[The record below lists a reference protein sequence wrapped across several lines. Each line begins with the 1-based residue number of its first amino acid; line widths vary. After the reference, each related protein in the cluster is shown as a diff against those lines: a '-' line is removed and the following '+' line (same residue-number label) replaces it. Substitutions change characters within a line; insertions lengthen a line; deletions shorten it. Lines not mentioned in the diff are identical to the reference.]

1 MCLMLLLFIA
11 ASLQHVGFHLMP
23 FLTICNLKIFFKALH
38 SQRVQ
43 VPLYREQM
51 DVIIQ
56 GHLSA
61 SSELLVSG
69 FNCFD
74 WCLRW
79 KHLELAVAAC
89 SDFFRLL
96 QTPYSACC
104 LRHTAGYHYKF
115 FLQNFFFLINTII
128 CFLLCLQ
135 KLSIAQ
141 EHMWR
146 YTNCLSTNAVNDIM
160 DICIKRYEC
169 LTLVLY
175 IYTVNLHNIKVSPW
189 QTRCMKKIFR
199 DN

>member
-1 MCLMLLLFIA
+1 MKCSHVPHAITFYSCITSTCWISFDA
-11 ASLQHVGFHLMP
+11 IPNNLQFKKFFLRHL
-23 FLTICNLKIFFKALH
+23 IH

-43 VPLYREQM
+43 VYREQM

-79 KHLELAVAAC
+79 KHLVLAVTAW

-104 LRHTAGYHYKF
+104 LRHTAGYHYNF
-115 FLQNFFFLINTII
+115 FCRIFFFLINTII
-128 CFLLCLQ
+128 LFFTLPPKTKALHRNTCG
-135 KLSIAQ
+135 
-141 EHMWR
+141 
-146 YTNCLSTNAVNDIM
+146 DIQIVWAPM
-160 DICIKRYEC
+160 QLMISW
-169 LTLVLY
+169 
-175 IYTVNLHNIKVSPW
+175 IYASKDMNV
-189 QTRCMKKIFR
+189 
-199 DN
+199 

>member
-1 MCLMLLLFIA
+1 MKCSHVPHAITFYSCITSTCWISFDA
-11 ASLQHVGFHLMP
+11 IPNNLQFK
-23 FLTICNLKIFFKALH
+23 NFFKALH

-43 VPLYREQM
+43 VPVYREQM

-89 SDFFRLL
+89 SDFLRLL

-128 CFLLCLQ
+128 LFFTLPPKTKHCTGTHVEIY
-135 KLSIAQ
+135 KLF
-141 EHMWR
+141 EHQ
-146 YTNCLSTNAVNDIM
+146 CS
-160 DICIKRYEC
+160 
-169 LTLVLY
+169 
-175 IYTVNLHNIKVSPW
+175 
-189 QTRCMKKIFR
+189 
-199 DN
+199 

>member
-1 MCLMLLLFIA
+1 MRLWLLAIQCPRLQMKADFHPDTLKWNVHMCLMLLLFIA

-23 FLTICNLKIFFKALH
+23 FLTICNLKKIFKALH

-43 VPLYREQM
+43 VPIYREQM

-128 CFLLCLQ
+128 LFFTLPPKTKHCTGTHVEIY
-135 KLSIAQ
+135 KLF
-141 EHMWR
+141 EHQ
-146 YTNCLSTNAVNDIM
+146 CS
-160 DICIKRYEC
+160 
-169 LTLVLY
+169 
-175 IYTVNLHNIKVSPW
+175 
-189 QTRCMKKIFR
+189 
-199 DN
+199 

>member
-1 MCLMLLLFIA
+1 MKCSHVPHAITFYSCITSTCWISFDA
-11 ASLQHVGFHLMP
+11 IPNNLQFK
-23 FLTICNLKIFFKALH
+23 NFFKALH

-43 VPLYREQM
+43 VPVYQEQM

-89 SDFFRLL
+89 SDFLRLL

-128 CFLLCLQ
+128 LFFTLPPKTKHCTGTHVEIY
-135 KLSIAQ
+135 KLF
-141 EHMWR
+141 EHQ
-146 YTNCLSTNAVNDIM
+146 CS
-160 DICIKRYEC
+160 
-169 LTLVLY
+169 
-175 IYTVNLHNIKVSPW
+175 
-189 QTRCMKKIFR
+189 
-199 DN
+199 